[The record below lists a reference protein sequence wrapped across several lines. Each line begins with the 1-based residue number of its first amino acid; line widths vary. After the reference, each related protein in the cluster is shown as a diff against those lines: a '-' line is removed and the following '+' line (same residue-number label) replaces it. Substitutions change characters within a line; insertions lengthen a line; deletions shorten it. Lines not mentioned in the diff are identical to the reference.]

1 MPQKLKKQSKQVKLP
16 AQSRKSKLPPKALR
30 QPKQSKLIKQLNKIR
45 KGGSAELKPENLVN
59 FLFLDARVST
69 QQNSDPTFTEYGIIH
84 LCDSVAINALR
95 ETMTNIA
102 NFFGRSG
109 FDSTLYDLARN
120 NCLTRIINIL
130 NIKDNELKAEGKD
143 MDLKVCNIRFEMLS
157 IDPSLITI
165 NAYGTLFG
173 RLNDKPP
180 QKKYKE
186 REEEEE
192 EEEEEEQEEHQE
204 EEPTKTKS
212 GGRRRK

>member
-120 NCLTRIINIL
+120 NCLTRIVNIL
-130 NIKDNELKAEGKD
+130 NVKDKELKEEGKD
-143 MDLKVCNIRFEMLS
+143 MELKVCNIRFEMLS

-165 NAYGTLFG
+165 NAYGTLLGKF
-173 RLNDKPP
+173 NNQPMK
-180 QKKYKE
+180 QK
-186 REEEEE
+186 
-192 EEEEEEQEEHQE
+192 E
-204 EEPTKTKS
+204 EEPQQESS
-212 GGRRRK
+212 GEENE

>member
-1 MPQKLKKQSKQVKLP
+1 MYKEKMAIKL
-16 AQSRKSKLPPKALR
+16 PKALSQPLR
-30 QPKQSKLIKQLNKIR
+30 QKRLLSKVYLRTGGADTTTPDDIK
-45 KGGSAELKPENLVN
+45 N
-59 FLFLDARVST
+59 FLFLDSRVST
-69 QQNSDPTFTEYGIIH
+69 QQNTDPSFIEYGIIH

-95 ETMTNIA
+95 ASITSLFNA
-102 NFFGRSG
+102 FGRSG

-173 RLNDKPP
+173 RFNDKPP

-186 REEEEE
+186 REEEQ
-192 EEEEEEQEEHQE
+192 EEEQEEQEEQEQELKTQE
-204 EEPTKTKS
+204 EEPEKKKS

>member
-120 NCLTRIINIL
+120 NCLTRIVNIL
-130 NIKDNELKAEGKD
+130 NVKDKELKDEGKD
-143 MDLKVCNIRFEMLS
+143 MELKVCNIRFEMLS

-165 NAYGTLFG
+165 NAYGTLLGKF
-173 RLNDKPP
+173 NNQPMK
-180 QKKYKE
+180 QK
-186 REEEEE
+186 EEEEPQQESSGE
-192 EEEEEEQEEHQE
+192 ENE
-204 EEPTKTKS
+204 
-212 GGRRRK
+212 

>member
-1 MPQKLKKQSKQVKLP
+1 MQSKQVNLP
-16 AQSRKSKLPPKALR
+16 RNSNLTPKALR
-30 QPKQSKLIKQLNKIR
+30 QPSSQTRLLNRLTKVRIGGADTTTPDDIK
-45 KGGSAELKPENLVN
+45 N
-59 FLFLDARVST
+59 FLFLDSRVST
-69 QQNSDPTFTEYGIIH
+69 QQNTDPSFIEYGIIH

-95 ETMTNIA
+95 ASITSLFNA
-102 NFFGRSG
+102 FGKSG

-173 RLNDKPP
+173 RFNDKPP

-192 EEEEEEQEEHQE
+192 EPE
-204 EEPTKTKS
+204 KKKS

>member
-16 AQSRKSKLPPKALR
+16 NQSRKSKLPPKALR

-45 KGGSAELKPENLVN
+45 KGGSTELKPENLVN

-120 NCLTRIINIL
+120 NCLTRIVNIL
-130 NIKDNELKAEGKD
+130 NVKDKELKQEGKD

-165 NAYGTLFG
+165 NAYGTLLGKFKTQPIKQE
-173 RLNDKPP
+173 D
-180 QKKYKE
+180 
-186 REEEEE
+186 
-192 EEEEEEQEEHQE
+192 EEEQQETSDEENE
-204 EEPTKTKS
+204 
-212 GGRRRK
+212 